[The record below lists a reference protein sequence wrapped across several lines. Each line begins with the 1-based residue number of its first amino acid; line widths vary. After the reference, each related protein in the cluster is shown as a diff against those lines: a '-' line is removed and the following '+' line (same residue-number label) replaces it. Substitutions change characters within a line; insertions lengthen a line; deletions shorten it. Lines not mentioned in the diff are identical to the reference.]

1 MRFAHLLGK
10 RPYFGIE
17 SHMRAFY
24 LIFFLAFFSSVSA
37 AETFTV
43 SDIRVEGLQR
53 VSAGSV
59 FEAFSINVGDE
70 VDSQRLTSASKRL
83 FKTALFNDITL
94 KRDGSVLIVN
104 VVELPTITQ
113 LEIKGNQAIASEA
126 LKDGLKQS
134 GLAEGLV
141 FKRSTLERI
150 SLELERQYVAQ
161 GRYDASIETEV
172 TALPRN
178 RVGLV
183 INVDE
188 GTVASIQHVNIIGN
202 SAFSDDELL
211 STFQLQTSNFWSWYA
226 SDDKY
231 AREKLSGDLETL
243 RSYYLN
249 RGYIRFNIE
258 STQVSVSPNKKG
270 VYITINV
277 SEGDVYTI
285 RDIKLAGNLVL
296 PEEELERFYML
307 RKDEDFSRQKVT
319 FTSDLMIK
327 RLGNDGYTFAKV
339 DGIPKID
346 DETKEVDVTFFV
358 EPGKRT
364 YVRRINF
371 AGNETTLD
379 EVLRREMV
387 QMEGGWASTEKIETG
402 KKRLNQLGYFKGVN
416 VETPAVGGT
425 DDLIDVN
432 YSVEE
437 QLSGSLNFNVGY
449 AGDSGFIIGT
459 SISQNNFL
467 GTGNSMSLSLQKN
480 DTVQSYNFSF
490 TDPYYTVDGVSRGFN
505 FYQRKTDFSG
515 QSFTSDY
522 QTNSLG
528 GNVSFGYPISNRE
541 RLSFTLGISDTDI
554 FEGSLVPAEISEFID
569 NNGDHYREYSLG
581 ASWKW
586 TNLNRGLFP
595 TAGAQ
600 QSLSFDLA
608 IPGSD
613 LTYFKVGY
621 KADYYLELKQA
632 WSLRFR
638 TELGYGDGYG
648 DLSLLPFYKNF
659 RAGGVG
665 SVRGYSSSSLG
676 PRGLPVYDLV
686 DVVQTDSN
694 DDPIFETDNLGRP
707 VVDTSAPSTIYYYD
721 ADGDIVS
728 ATNDYSYAPLYET
741 VDGSVV
747 IAPGYVESAQA
758 MGGNILMEGSTEL
771 IFPMPFIEDQSSVRS
786 VVFFDAGNVFT
797 TECYQPQ
804 NSELD
809 NFEHPF
815 CDEGIDLAE
824 IRMSTGVGV
833 TWVTAIGPLT
843 FTYSIPLNDEEDDDT
858 EGFEFSLGQVF

>member
-1 MRFAHLLGK
+1 MRVL
-10 RPYFGIE
+10 
-17 SHMRAFY
+17 
-24 LIFFLAFFSSVSA
+24 FLACILTVFSHLAA
-37 AETFTV
+37 AESFVV

-53 VSAGSV
+53 ISAGTV
-59 FEAFSINVGDE
+59 FEAFSINVGDT
-70 VDSQRLTSASKRL
+70 VDSSRIATASKRL
-83 FKTALFNDITL
+83 FKTALFNDISL
-94 KRDGSVLIVN
+94 KRDGNILIVQ

-113 LEIKGNQAIASEA
+113 LEIKGNQAITSEA

-161 GRYDASIETEV
+161 GRYDANITTEV

-183 INVDE
+183 IKVDE

-202 SAFSDDELL
+202 NAFSDDELL
-211 STFQLQTSNFWSWYA
+211 KAFQLQTSNFWSWYA

-277 SEGDVYTI
+277 SEGDIYSV
-285 RDIKLAGNLVL
+285 RELKLAGDLVL
-296 PEEELERFYML
+296 PEEELERFYII
-307 RKDEDFSRQKVT
+307 KEADVFSRQKVT
-319 FTSDLMIK
+319 LSSDLMIK

-346 DETKEVDVTFFV
+346 DENKLVDVTFFI

-371 AGNETTLD
+371 AGNESTLD
-379 EVLRREMV
+379 EVLRREML
-387 QMEGGWASTEKIETG
+387 QMEGGWASTAKIEAG
-402 KKRLNQLGYFKGVN
+402 KKRLNQLGFFKGVN
-416 VETPAVGGT
+416 VETPAVAGA

-449 AGDSGFIIGT
+449 AGGSGFIVGT

-467 GTGNSMSLSLQKN
+467 GTGNRMSLALQKN
-480 DTVQSYNFSF
+480 STVQSYNFSF
-490 TDPYYTVDGVSRGFN
+490 HDPYYTIDGVSRGFN
-505 FYQRKTDFSG
+505 LFYRKTDFSS

-522 QTNSLG
+522 QTNTLG
-528 GNVSFGYPISNRE
+528 GNVTFGYPISNRE
-541 RLSFTLGISDTDI
+541 RLSFTLGASETDM
-554 FEGSLVPAEISEFID
+554 FEGTTVPAEITDFIAD
-569 NNGDHYREYSLG
+569 NGDHFREYSFG

-586 TNLNRGLFP
+586 SNLNRGLFP

-613 LTYFKVGY
+613 LTYYKLGY
-621 KADYYLELKQA
+621 KADYYIPFDIDWA
-632 WSLRFR
+632 LRFR
-638 TELGYGDGYG
+638 TELGYGDGFG
-648 DLSLLPFYKNF
+648 DLNQLPFFKNF

-665 SVRGYSSSSLG
+665 SVRGFRTSSLG
-676 PRGLPVYDLV
+676 PQGLPEYNLV
-686 DVVQTDSN
+686 DLVQTDADGN
-694 DDPIFETDNLGRP
+694 PVFETDDLGRP
-707 VVDTSAPSTIYYYD
+707 IVEDGSPSNIYYQD
-721 ADGDIVS
+721 ADGDVVRAVNS
-728 ATNDYSYAPLYET
+728 AGYAPVYVT
-741 VDGSVV
+741 DPSNGS
-747 IAPGYVESAQA
+747 ISQAPAYVESATA
-758 MGGNILMEGSTEL
+758 LGGNILVEGSTEL
-771 IFPMPFIEDQSSVRS
+771 IFPFPFVEDRSSLRS
-786 VVFFDAGNVFT
+786 VVFLDAGNVYTDQCYKPSDSEIPSFT
-797 TECYQPQ
+797 
-804 NSELD
+804 S
-809 NFEHPF
+809 HPF
-815 CDEGIDLAE
+815 CKEGVDLAE
-824 IRMSTGVGV
+824 LRLSTGVGV

-843 FTYSIPLNDEEDDDT
+843 FTYSFPLNDKKDDRT

>member
-1 MRFAHLLGK
+1 
-10 RPYFGIE
+10 
-17 SHMRAFY
+17 MRALY
-24 LIFFLAFFSSVSA
+24 LTLLLVFFSSASI
-37 AETFTV
+37 AETFVV

-70 VDSQRLTSASKRL
+70 IDSQRLTSASKRL

-94 KRDGSVLIVN
+94 KRDGSVLIIH
-104 VVELPTITQ
+104 VVELPTITG
-113 LEIKGNQAIASEA
+113 LEIKGNEAITSDA

-161 GRYDASIETEV
+161 GRYDANIKTEV

-183 INVDE
+183 ITVDE

-202 SAFSDDELL
+202 QVFSNDELL
-211 STFQLQTSNFWSWYA
+211 KIFQLQTSNFWSWYA

-258 STQVSVSPNKKG
+258 STQVSVSPDKKG

-277 SEGDVYTI
+277 SEGDIYTI
-285 RDIKLAGNLVL
+285 RDIKLAGNLVV
-296 PEEELERFYML
+296 PEEDLERFYII
-307 RKDEDFSRQKVT
+307 RKNENFSRQKVT
-319 FTSDLMIK
+319 LTSDLMIK

-346 DETKEVDVTFFV
+346 DETKQVDVTFFV

-364 YVRRINF
+364 YVRRVNF

-379 EVLRREMV
+379 EVLRREML
-387 QMEGGWASTEKIETG
+387 QMEGGWASTEKIEAG
-402 KKRLNQLGYFKGVN
+402 KKRLNQLGFFKGVN

-449 AGDSGFIIGT
+449 AGDSGFIVGT

-467 GTGNSMSLSLQKN
+467 GTGNRMSLSLQKN

-490 TDPYYTVDGVSRGFN
+490 MDPYYTIDGVSRGFN
-505 FYQRKTDFSG
+505 FYHRKTDFSN

-522 QTNSLG
+522 QTNTLG
-528 GNVSFGYPISNRE
+528 GNVAFGYPISNRE
-541 RLSFTLGISDTDI
+541 RLSFTLGVSDTEM
-554 FEGSLVPAEISEFID
+554 FEGSIVPAEISSFID
-569 NNGDHYREYSLG
+569 EYGDQYREYSLG
-581 ASWKW
+581 SSWKW
-586 TNLNRGLFP
+586 SNLNRGLFP
-595 TAGAQ
+595 TEGAQ
-600 QSLSFDLA
+600 QSISFDLA

-613 LTYFKVGY
+613 LTYYKIGY
-621 KADYYLELKQA
+621 KADYYYPIRTD

-648 DLSLLPFYKNF
+648 ELDQLPFYKNF
-659 RAGGVG
+659 RAGGIG
-665 SVRGYSSSSLG
+665 SVRGYRTSSLG
-676 PRGLPVYDLV
+676 PKGLPDYNLV
-686 DVVQTDSN
+686 DVVATDDSGN
-694 DDPIFETDNLGRP
+694 PVFETDNLGRP
-707 VVDTSAPSTIYYYD
+707 ITDGSAPSNVYYYD
-721 ADGDIVS
+721 ADGNIVRS
-728 ATNDYSYAPLYET
+728 ENEAGYVPVYELNPNN
-741 VDGSVV
+741 GSVV
-747 IAPGYVESAQA
+747 KAPAYVESEQA
-758 MGGNILMEGSTEL
+758 IGGNILIEGSTEL
-771 IFPMPFIEDQSSVRS
+771 IFPLPFIEDQSSVRS
-786 VVFFDAGNVFT
+786 VVFLDVGNVFT
-797 TECYQPQ
+797 SQCYTP
-804 NSELD
+804 ED
-809 NFEHPF
+809 NEIPNFSTHPY
-815 CDEGIDLAE
+815 CDDGINLAE
-824 IRMSTGVGV
+824 LRVSTGVGV

-843 FTYSIPLNDEEDDDT
+843 FTYSFPLNEKENDKT

>member
-1 MRFAHLLGK
+1 
-10 RPYFGIE
+10 
-17 SHMRAFY
+17 MRALY
-24 LIFFLAFFSSVSA
+24 LTLLLAVLSPMA
-37 AETFTV
+37 LAESFVV

-53 VSAGSV
+53 VSAGTV

-70 VDSQRLTSASKRL
+70 VDSQRLTTASKRL
-83 FKTALFNDITL
+83 FKTALFNDIQL
-94 KRDGSVLIVN
+94 KRDGSILIVN

-113 LEIKGNQAIASEA
+113 LEIKGNQAITTEA
-126 LKDGLKQS
+126 LTDGLKQS

-161 GRYDASIETEV
+161 GRYDASITTEV

-183 INVDE
+183 IDVDE

-202 SAFSDDELL
+202 QAFSDEELL
-211 STFQLQTSNFWSWYA
+211 KTFQLQTSNFWSWYA

-258 STQVSVSPNKKG
+258 STQVSVSPDKKG
-270 VYITINV
+270 VYITVNV
-277 SEGDVYTI
+277 NEGDIYTVK
-285 RDIKLAGNLVL
+285 DIKLAGNLVV
-296 PEEELERFYML
+296 PEEDLERFYII
-307 RKDEDFSRQKVT
+307 RENEVFSRQKVT
-319 FTSDLMIK
+319 LTSDLMIK

-346 DETKEVDVTFFV
+346 DDKKEVDITFFV

-364 YVRRINF
+364 YVRRVNF
-371 AGNETTLD
+371 AGNESTLD
-379 EVLRREMV
+379 EVLRREML
-387 QMEGGWASTEKIETG
+387 QMESGWASTEKIEAG
-402 KKRLNQLGYFKGVN
+402 KKRLNQLGFFKTVN

-449 AGDSGFIIGT
+449 SGSNGFIIGT

-467 GTGNSMSLSLQKN
+467 GTGNRMALSLQKN
-480 DTVQSYNFSF
+480 NIVRSYNFSF
-490 TDPYYTVDGVSRGFN
+490 TDPYYTIDGVSRGFSL
-505 FYQRKTDFSG
+505 YQRETDFSN

-522 QTNSLG
+522 QTNTFG

-541 RLSFTLGISDTDI
+541 RLSFTLGASNTRI
-554 FEGSLVPAEISEFID
+554 FEGSIVPAEITSFIED
-569 NNGDHYREYSLG
+569 NGDKYREYSLG
-581 ASWKW
+581 AGWRWS
-586 TNLNRGLFP
+586 NLNRGLFP
-595 TAGAQ
+595 TDGAQ
-600 QSLSFDLA
+600 QSISFDLA

-613 LTYFKVGY
+613 LTYYKLGY
-621 KADYYLELKQA
+621 KADYYIPIETD

-648 DLSLLPFYKNF
+648 ELTQLPFFKNF
-659 RAGGVG
+659 RAGGIG
-665 SVRGYSSSSLG
+665 SVRGYRSSSLG
-676 PRGLPVYDLV
+676 PQGLPEYNLV
-686 DVVQTDSN
+686 DIVSTDAN
-694 DDPIFETDNLGRP
+694 GDPEFETDNLGRP
-707 VVDTSAPSTIYYYD
+707 VVDSSAPTNIYYYD
-721 ADGDIVS
+721 ADGSVVRAVNS
-728 ATNDYSYAPLYET
+728 AKYSPVYELNPNN
-741 VDGSVV
+741 GSVV
-747 IAPGYVESAQA
+747 KAPAYVESPTAL
-758 MGGNILMEGSTEL
+758 GGNILIEGSTEL
-771 IFPMPFIEDQSSVRS
+771 IFPLPFIEDQSSVRS
-786 VVFFDAGNVFT
+786 VLFLDAGNVFT
-797 TECYQPQ
+797 SQCYTPDDNEVPNF
-804 NSELD
+804 NS
-809 NFEHPF
+809 HPY
-815 CDEGIDLAE
+815 CNEGIELKE
-824 IRMSTGVGV
+824 IRLSTGVGV

-843 FTYSIPLNDEEDDDT
+843 FTYSFPLNDQKDDET

>member
-1 MRFAHLLGK
+1 MRALYLTLLLG
-10 RPYFGIE
+10 
-17 SHMRAFY
+17 
-24 LIFFLAFFSSVSA
+24 FFSSESI
-37 AETFTV
+37 AETFVV

-70 VDSQRLTSASKRL
+70 IDSQRLTSASKRL

-94 KRDGSVLIVN
+94 KRDGSVLIIH
-104 VVELPTITQ
+104 VVELPTITG
-113 LEIKGNQAIASEA
+113 LEIKGNEAITSDA

-161 GRYDASIETEV
+161 GRYDANIKTEV

-183 INVDE
+183 ITVDE

-202 SAFSDDELL
+202 QVFSNDELL
-211 STFQLQTSNFWSWYA
+211 KIFQLQTSNFWSWYA

-258 STQVSVSPNKKG
+258 STQVSVSPDKKG

-277 SEGDVYTI
+277 SEGEIYTI
-285 RDIKLAGNLVL
+285 RDIKLAGNLVV
-296 PEEELERFYML
+296 PEEDLERFYII
-307 RKDEDFSRQKVT
+307 RKNEDFSRQKVT
-319 FTSDLMIK
+319 LTSDLMIK

-346 DETKEVDVTFFV
+346 DETKQVDVTFFV

-364 YVRRINF
+364 YVRRVNF
-371 AGNETTLD
+371 AGNESTLD
-379 EVLRREMV
+379 EVLRREML
-387 QMEGGWASTEKIETG
+387 QMEGGWASTEKIEAG
-402 KKRLNQLGYFKGVN
+402 KKRLNQLGFFKGVN

-449 AGDSGFIIGT
+449 AGDSGFIVGT

-467 GTGNSMSLSLQKN
+467 GTGNRMSLSLQKN

-490 TDPYYTVDGVSRGFN
+490 MDPYYTIDGVSRGFN
-505 FYQRKTDFSG
+505 FYHRKTDFSN

-522 QTNSLG
+522 QTNTLG
-528 GNVSFGYPISNRE
+528 GNVAFGYPISNRE
-541 RLSFTLGISDTDI
+541 RLSFTLGASDTEM
-554 FEGSLVPAEISEFID
+554 FEGSVVPAEISSFID
-569 NNGDHYREYSLG
+569 EYGDQYREYSLG
-581 ASWKW
+581 SSWKW
-586 TNLNRGLFP
+586 SNLNRGLFP
-595 TAGAQ
+595 TEGAQ
-600 QSLSFDLA
+600 QSISFDLA

-613 LTYFKVGY
+613 LTYYKIGY
-621 KADYYLELKQA
+621 KADYYYPIVPD

-648 DLSLLPFYKNF
+648 DLDTLPFYKNF
-659 RAGGVG
+659 RAGGIG
-665 SVRGYSSSSLG
+665 SVRGYRTSSLG
-676 PRGLPVYDLV
+676 PKGLPEYNLV
-686 DVVQTDSN
+686 DVVATDSSGN
-694 DDPIFETDNLGRP
+694 PVFETDNLGRP
-707 VVDTSAPSTIYYYD
+707 ITDGSAPSNVYYYD
-721 ADGDIVS
+721 ADGNIVRS
-728 ATNDYSYAPLYET
+728 ENDAGYVPVYELNPNN
-741 VDGSVV
+741 GSVV
-747 IAPGYVESAQA
+747 KAPAYVESEQA
-758 MGGNILMEGSTEL
+758 IGGNILIEGSTEL
-771 IFPMPFIEDQSSVRS
+771 IFPLPFIEDQSSVRS
-786 VVFFDAGNVFT
+786 VVFLDVGNVFT
-797 TECYQPQ
+797 SQCYTPED
-804 NSELD
+804 NEIPNFTSHPYCDDGINLKEL
-809 NFEHPF
+809 
-815 CDEGIDLAE
+815 
-824 IRMSTGVGV
+824 RVSTGVGV

-843 FTYSIPLNDEEDDDT
+843 FTYSFPLNEKEGDKT

>member
-1 MRFAHLLGK
+1 
-10 RPYFGIE
+10 
-17 SHMRAFY
+17 MRALY
-24 LIFFLAFFSSVSA
+24 LTLLLAFFSSVTL
-37 AETFTV
+37 AETFVV

-59 FEAFSINVGDE
+59 FEAFSINVGE
-70 VDSQRLTSASKRL
+70 EIDSQRLTSASKRL

-94 KRDGSVLIVN
+94 KRDGSVLIIH

-113 LEIKGNQAIASEA
+113 LEIKGNQAITSEA
-126 LKDGLKQS
+126 LTDGLKQS

-161 GRYDASIETEV
+161 GRYDANIKTEV

-183 INVDE
+183 ITVDE
-188 GTVASIQHVNIIGN
+188 GTIASIQHVNIIGN
-202 SAFSDDELL
+202 SVFSDDELL
-211 STFQLQTSNFWSWYA
+211 KTFQLQTSNFWSWYA

-277 SEGDVYTI
+277 SEGDIYTI
-285 RDIKLAGNLVL
+285 RDIKLAGNLVVS
-296 PEEELERFYML
+296 EEDLERFYIL
-307 RKDEDFSRQKVT
+307 RKNEDFSRQKVT
-319 FTSDLMIK
+319 LTSDLMIK

-346 DETKEVDVTFFV
+346 DESKQVDVTFFI

-364 YVRRINF
+364 YVRRVNF
-371 AGNETTLD
+371 AGNESTLD
-379 EVLRREMV
+379 EVLRREML
-387 QMEGGWASTEKIETG
+387 QMEGGWASTEKIEAG
-402 KKRLNQLGYFKGVN
+402 KKRLNQLGFFKGVN

-467 GTGNSMSLSLQKN
+467 GTGNRMSLSLQKN

-490 TDPYYTVDGVSRGFN
+490 MDPYYTIDGVSRGFN
-505 FYQRKTDFSG
+505 FYHRKTDFSN

-528 GNVSFGYPISNRE
+528 GNVAFGYPISNRE
-541 RLSFTLGISDTDI
+541 RLSFTLGISDTEM
-554 FEGSLVPAEISEFID
+554 FEGGTVPAEITDFVD
-569 NNGDHYREYSLG
+569 KHGNDYREYSLG
-581 ASWKW
+581 SSWKW
-586 TNLNRGLFP
+586 SNLNRGLFP

-600 QSLSFDLA
+600 QSISFDLA

-613 LTYFKVGY
+613 LTYYKIGY
-621 KADYYLELKQA
+621 KADYYFPIKTD

-648 DLSLLPFYKNF
+648 ELDQLPFYKNF
-659 RAGGVG
+659 RAGGIG
-665 SVRGYSSSSLG
+665 SVRGYRTSSLG
-676 PRGLPVYDLV
+676 PQGLPEYNLV
-686 DVVQTDSN
+686 DVVETDSSGN
-694 DDPIFETDNLGRP
+694 PIFETDNLGRP
-707 VVDTSAPSTIYYYD
+707 VVDGSAPSNIYYYD
-721 ADGDIVS
+721 ADENIVR
-728 ATNDYSYAPLYET
+728 AENTAGYAPVYKLNENN
-741 VDGSVV
+741 GS
-747 IAPGYVESAQA
+747 IYKAPAYVEEPQA
-758 MGGNILMEGSTEL
+758 LGGNILIEGSTEL
-771 IFPMPFIEDQSSVRS
+771 IFPLPFIEDQSSVRS
-786 VVFFDAGNVFT
+786 VIFLDVGNVFT
-797 TECYQPQ
+797 SQCYTPEDNEIPNF
-804 NSELD
+804 NS
-809 NFEHPF
+809 HPY
-815 CDEGIDLAE
+815 CNEGIDLAE
-824 IRMSTGVGV
+824 LRISTGVGL

-843 FTYSIPLNDEEDDDT
+843 FTYSFPLNEQEGDET

>member
-1 MRFAHLLGK
+1 MRVLFFTCFFAVFSHL
-10 RPYFGIE
+10 
-17 SHMRAFY
+17 A
-24 LIFFLAFFSSVSA
+24 A
-37 AETFTV
+37 AESFVV

-53 VSAGSV
+53 ISAGTV
-59 FEAFSINVGDE
+59 FEAFSIDVGDS
-70 VDSQRLTSASKRL
+70 VDTQRLTTASKRL
-83 FKTALFNDITL
+83 FKTALFNDISL
-94 KRDGSVLIVN
+94 QRDGDVLIVQ

-113 LEIKGNQAIASEA
+113 LEIKGNQAITSEA
-126 LKDGLKQS
+126 LSDGLKQS

-161 GRYDASIETEV
+161 GRYDANIKTEV

-183 INVDE
+183 IQVDE

-202 SAFSDDELL
+202 SEFSDEELL
-211 STFQLQTSNFWSWYA
+211 KTFQLQTSNFWSWYA

-231 AREKLSGDLETL
+231 AREKLSGDLESL

-277 SEGDVYTI
+277 SEGDLYTV
-285 RDIKLAGNLVL
+285 RELQLAGDLVL
-296 PEEELERFYML
+296 PEEELERFYIINEG
-307 RKDEDFSRQKVT
+307 DVFSRQKVT
-319 FTSDLMIK
+319 YSSDLMIK

-339 DGIPKID
+339 DGIPTID
-346 DETKEVDVTFFV
+346 DETKEVDITFFV

-371 AGNETTLD
+371 AGNESTLD
-379 EVLRREMV
+379 DVLRREML
-387 QMEGGWASTEKIETG
+387 QMEGGWASTEKIEAG
-402 KKRLNQLGYFKGVN
+402 KKRLNQLGFFKGVN
-416 VETPAVGGT
+416 VETPAVGGA

-449 AGDSGFIIGT
+449 AGGSGFIVGT

-467 GTGNSMSLSLQKN
+467 GTGNRMSLALQKN
-480 DTVQSYNFSF
+480 NTVQSYNFSF
-490 TDPYYTVDGVSRGFN
+490 QDPYYTIDGVSRGFN
-505 FYQRKTDFSG
+505 LFYRKTDFSS

-522 QTNSLG
+522 QTNTFG

-541 RLSFTLGISDTDI
+541 RLSFTLGASETDM
-554 FEGSLVPAEISEFID
+554 FEGSTVPAEISDFIEER
-569 NNGDHYREYSLG
+569 GDHFREYSLG
-581 ASWKW
+581 SSWKW
-586 TNLNRGLFP
+586 SNLNRGLFP

-613 LTYFKVGY
+613 LTYYKIGY
-621 KADYYLELKQA
+621 KADYYIPLNLD
-632 WSLRFR
+632 WSIRFR
-638 TELGYGDGYG
+638 TELGYGDGFG
-648 DLSLLPFYKNF
+648 DLNQLPFFKNF

-665 SVRGYSSSSLG
+665 SVRGYRSSSLG
-676 PRGLPVYDLV
+676 PMGLPEYNLVDLV
-686 DVVQTDSN
+686 ETDSDGN
-694 DDPIFETDNLGRP
+694 PIFETDNLGRP
-707 VVDTSAPSTIYYYD
+707 IVDSDAAGNIFYKN
-721 ADGDIVS
+721 ADGDIVR
-728 ATNDYSYAPLYET
+728 ATNFASYAPVYLT
-741 VDGSVV
+741 DASNGSIVQ
-747 IAPGYVESAQA
+747 APAYVESATA
-758 MGGNILMEGSTEL
+758 LGGNILIEGSTEL
-771 IFPMPFIEDQSSVRS
+771 IFPFPFVEDRSSLRS
-786 VVFFDAGNVFT
+786 VFFLDAGNVFT
-797 TECYQPQ
+797 DKCYKPSDFEAPNF
-804 NSELD
+804 NS
-809 NFEHPF
+809 HPF
-815 CDEGIDLAE
+815 CNEGVDLSE
-824 IRMSTGVGV
+824 LRLSTGVGV

-843 FTYSIPLNDEEDDDT
+843 FTYSFPLNDKDDDRT

>member
-1 MRFAHLLGK
+1 MRVL
-10 RPYFGIE
+10 
-17 SHMRAFY
+17 Y
-24 LIFFLAFFSSVSA
+24 LTLFLAFFSSLSA
-37 AETFTV
+37 AETFVV

-70 VDSQRLTSASKRL
+70 IDSQRLASASKRL

-94 KRDGSVLIVN
+94 KRDGSVLIIH

-113 LEIKGNQAIASEA
+113 LEIKGNQAITSEA

-161 GRYDASIETEV
+161 GRYDASIKTEV

-188 GTVASIQHVNIIGN
+188 GTVASIQHVNVIGN
-202 SAFSDDELL
+202 HVFSDEELL
-211 STFQLQTSNFWSWYA
+211 GIFQLQTSNFWSWYA

-231 AREKLSGDLETL
+231 AREKLSGDLESL

-277 SEGDVYTI
+277 SEGDIYTI
-285 RDIKLAGNLVL
+285 RDIKLAGNLVV
-296 PEEELERFYML
+296 PEEDLERFYIL
-307 RKDEDFSRQKVT
+307 RKNEDFSRQKVT
-319 FTSDLMIK
+319 LTSDLMIK

-346 DETKEVDVTFFV
+346 DENKQVDVTFFV

-364 YVRRINF
+364 YVRRVNF
-371 AGNETTLD
+371 AGNESTLD
-379 EVLRREMV
+379 EVLRREML
-387 QMEGGWASTEKIETG
+387 QMEGGWASTEKIEAG
-402 KKRLNQLGYFKGVN
+402 KKRLNQLGFFKGVN

-449 AGDSGFIIGT
+449 AGDSGFIVGT

-467 GTGNSMSLSLQKN
+467 GTGNRMSISLQKN
-480 DTVQSYNFSF
+480 NTVQSYNFSF
-490 TDPYYTVDGVSRGFN
+490 QDPYYTVDGVSRGFN
-505 FYQRKTDFSG
+505 IYHRKTDFSN

-522 QTNSLG
+522 QTNTLG

-541 RLSFTLGISDTDI
+541 RLSFTLGASDTEM
-554 FEGSLVPAEISEFID
+554 FEGNVVPYEISSFID
-569 NNGDHYREYSLG
+569 DYGNKFREYSLG
-581 ASWKW
+581 SSWKW
-586 TNLNRGLFP
+586 SNLNRGLFP
-595 TAGAQ
+595 TEGAQ
-600 QSLSFDLA
+600 QSISFDLA
-608 IPGSD
+608 VPGSD
-613 LTYFKVGY
+613 LTYYKLGY
-621 KADYYLELKQA
+621 KADYYIALETD

-648 DLSLLPFYKNF
+648 ELNQLPFFKNF
-659 RAGGVG
+659 RAGGIG
-665 SVRGYSSSSLG
+665 SVRGYRTSSLG
-676 PRGLPVYDLV
+676 PKGLPEYELV
-686 DVVQTDSN
+686 DVVSTDSSGN
-694 DDPIFETDNLGRP
+694 PVFETDNLGRP
-707 VVDTSAPSTIYYYD
+707 VTDGNAPSNIYYYD
-721 ADGDIVS
+721 ADGNIVRS
-728 ATNDYSYAPLYET
+728 VNDAGYAPVYALNPNN
-741 VDGSVV
+741 GSVEL
-747 IAPGYVESAQA
+747 APAYIEEADA
-758 MGGNILMEGSTEL
+758 IGGNILIEGSTEL
-771 IFPMPFIEDQSSVRS
+771 IFPLPFIEDQSSVRS
-786 VVFFDAGNVFT
+786 VIFLDVGNVFT
-797 TECYQPQ
+797 SQCYTPEDNEIPNF
-804 NSELD
+804 NS
-809 NFEHPF
+809 HPY
-815 CDEGIDLAE
+815 CDEGIDLSE
-824 IRMSTGVGV
+824 LRVSTGIGV

-843 FTYSIPLNDEEDDDT
+843 FTYSFPLNEKEGDET